1 MKKIVLLLCLVVLL
15 TGCNIETINNDNIDS
30 IVRSVL
36 TKDIDLANS
45 YFTGYKYY
53 LPRGLKLVNKK
64 EYNAKL
70 ISGQNSYYLF
80 VDVIAYYNKV
90 QPKFVPSNSYYSKEL
105 NYNNKKGYIEI
116 TKYKDLY
123 FVEIMYNYAKIETL
137 VSKDDLST
145 TIINACYI
153 LSSIDFNDK
162 VIETLIGDN
171 VLDYKET
178 IYDIFGPHK
187 DADDYLNYSDEYLY
201 EYNDKKDDSDIL
213 DTNID

>member
-1 MKKIVLLLCLVVLL
+1 
-15 TGCNIETINNDNIDS
+15 
-30 IVRSVL
+30 
-36 TKDIDLANS
+36 
-45 YFTGYKYY
+45 
-53 LPRGLKLVNKK
+53 
-64 EYNAKL
+64 
-70 ISGQNSYYLF
+70 
-80 VDVIAYYNKV
+80 
-90 QPKFVPSNSYYSKEL
+90 
-105 NYNNKKGYIEI
+105 
-116 TKYKDLY
+116 
-123 FVEIMYNYAKIETL
+123 MYNYAKIETL
-137 VSKDDLST
+137 VSKEDLST

-201 EYNDKKDDSDIL
+201 EHNNKKDDSDIL